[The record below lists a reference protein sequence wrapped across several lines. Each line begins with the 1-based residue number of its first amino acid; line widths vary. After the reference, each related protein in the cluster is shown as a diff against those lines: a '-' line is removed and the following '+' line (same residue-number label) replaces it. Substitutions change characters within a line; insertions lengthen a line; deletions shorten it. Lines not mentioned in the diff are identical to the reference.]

1 MNGHRSGCFA
11 VFGCEL
17 QFILS
22 EGFAYPGA
30 VRLHRDTSGVE
41 GVTEGHRLLGERFTV
56 LLNLGVEF
64 VLDVSAGVS
73 YRSFSYGQINLRS
86 ISDSKMVKG

>member
-1 MNGHRSGCFA
+1 MNGHSSGCFA

-30 VRLHRDTSGVE
+30 VRLHRGTSGVE
-41 GVTEGHRLLGERFTV
+41 GGAEVHGLLGERFVV
-56 LLNLGVEF
+56 LVNLGVEF
-64 VLDVSAGVS
+64 VPDVSAGVFYS
-73 YRSFSYGQINLRS
+73 SFS
-86 ISDSKMVKG
+86 